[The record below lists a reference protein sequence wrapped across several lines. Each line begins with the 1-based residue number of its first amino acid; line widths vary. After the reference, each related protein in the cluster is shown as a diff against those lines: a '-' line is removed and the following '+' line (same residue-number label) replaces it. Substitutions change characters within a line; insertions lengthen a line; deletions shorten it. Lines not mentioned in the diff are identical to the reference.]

1 MAIQYDSGGITLTL
15 TAEADLSAKQYF
27 IVKQGA
33 ADLGCALANGA
44 TDDPV
49 GILTN
54 TPSASGQAASVIAA
68 GVTQV
73 VAGAAITRGALL
85 KNDGNGKVITAA
97 VGKDN
102 NFATIGKALMNASG
116 DGMVI
121 TALINCL
128 DTGNRET

>member
-15 TAEADLSAKQYF
+15 TAEEDLSAKQYY
-27 IVKQGA
+27 ILKQGA
-33 ADLGCALANGA
+33 ADLGCALADAA
-44 TDDPV
+44 TDNPV

-54 TPSASGQAASVIAA
+54 KPSASGQAASVIAA

-85 KNDGNGKVITAA
+85 KNDGGGKVITAA
-97 VGKDN
+97 VGSGD
-102 NFATIGKALMNASG
+102 NFATIGKALQSASG

-128 DTGNRET
+128 DSGNRES